1 MKKFTAAAVA
11 ATMAVSLAA
20 GPADAASNTMAG
32 SKNTP
37 VCKLE
42 LDGIGSKSVT
52 QEIVAVKGIEGVEL
66 NKLTGIQRTAAAVG
80 EAFGST
86 DTAAQQKANNAQAV
100 QACLDGEDYKS
111 EPLEAGIKGGII
123 ATVVLAVLGL
133 IANFA
138 LQSGA
143 IQLPKLGR

>member
-1 MKKFTAAAVA
+1 MKKFTAAALA

-32 SKNTP
+32 SKNLP
-37 VCKLE
+37 VCKLD
-42 LDGIGSKSVT
+42 LDGIGAKSVA
-52 QEIVAVKGIEGVEL
+52 QEIVAKQGVEGVEL
-66 NKLTGIQRTAAAVG
+66 NRLTGVQRTSAAVG
-80 EAFGST
+80 EAFGSSEN
-86 DTAAQQKANNAQAV
+86 AAQQKANNAQAV
-100 QACLDGEDYKS
+100 QACLDGENYDS

-138 LQSGA
+138 VQSGV
-143 IQLPKLGR
+143 IQLPQLGS